1 MRFGT
6 SVRSLCFSLAVS
18 STVAADPPA
27 PKATPWEKFDESD
40 GIAVFRREVPGTSL
54 IALRGEG
61 VVDAPIVR
69 VTSVLVD
76 PKRGPEWIDSLA
88 EAKAVRHVSDSEYVE
103 WDHVKT
109 PFVLADRDF
118 VFDVKIQIL
127 SDKKQVLLAYH
138 SVNDPAAPKTDYVR
152 GQFLYGKFVLTPLNH
167 GKHTRVLAELLADPK
182 GSVPKWIV
190 NIFQKSWPHDTL
202 VNLRKEMQRAD
213 LKDDARVHD
222 ALQSGG
228 LLD

>member
-1 MRFGT
+1 MRLET
-6 SVRSLCFSLAVS
+6 IVALSCFSLTLCAG
-18 STVAADPPA
+18 VAADPSLPR
-27 PKATPWEKFDESD
+27 ATPWEKFDEAD
-40 GIAVFRREVPGTSL
+40 GIAVFRREVPGTAL

-61 VVDAPIVR
+61 VVNAPIVR
-69 VTSVLVD
+69 VASVLVD

-88 EAKAVRHVSDSEYVE
+88 EARCVRRVSDTEYVE

-118 VFDVKIQIL
+118 VFDVKFDVL
-127 SDKKQVLLAYH
+127 KDKKQVLLAYH

-152 GQFLYGKFVLTPLNH
+152 GVFPFGKFVLTPLDH
-167 GKHTRVLAELLADPK
+167 GKKTRVLAEVLADPK

-190 NIFQKSWPHDTL
+190 NLFQKSWPHDTL
-202 VNLRKEMQRAD
+202 VNLRSEMQRRD
-213 LKDDARVHD
+213 LKDDARVAE
-222 ALQSGG
+222 ALKSGG